1 MDKETEKRA
10 KTLCD
15 LKYNMCCHLFLLILA
30 VQTDL
35 RRDLKVVLVCIFLM
49 AEDVLFFKKVCVFQR
64 HLFHFLRTLCL
75 VICPI
80 FKLFFLDGQFF

>member
-49 AEDVLFFKKVCVFQR
+49 AEDVLFFKKVCVCVSKTFVPFFENS
-64 HLFHFLRTLCL
+64 LFSYMSNF
-75 VICPI
+75 
-80 FKLFFLDGQFF
+80 